1 MNTTYVFDKLLAQFV
16 NPDIRGIASKGG
28 TRSSKTWST
37 LQLLHIYAS
46 SVQSPVVISCVANTL
61 PMVKRGMIRDFR
73 SMLLAE
79 NAWDENRFNK
89 TEGYYEYE
97 NGSIMEFF
105 GCDNAGKVH
114 GAARDILFVN
124 EAQRVPKE
132 VFRQMAV
139 RTRLMLFVD
148 FNPVKKFWAH
158 DYFVGE
164 NMAEIVSTYRDN
176 PYLTPEQ
183 VEEIES
189 NRNDENWWRVFG
201 EGETGGTE
209 GLIFPEY
216 EIVQDFPA
224 TAKFCLGMDFGFTG
238 DPTAIVKVGFLDDVL
253 YLQEIAYTPGLLNW
267 DIATLLKSKGL
278 HKVVTIADN
287 QEAKSIAEISSLGCK
302 IFPCIKGAGSIM
314 SGIAQIKQFKK
325 ICVVVGSRGI
335 TDELDTYS
343 YVLDRMTGLYD
354 VTEAI
359 DDHNHAMDA
368 TRYAVEYLIAKYKPG
383 RSRKS

>member
-1 MNTTYVFDKLLAQFV
+1 
-16 NPDIRGIASKGG
+16 
-28 TRSSKTWST
+28 
-37 LQLLHIYAS
+37 
-46 SVQSPVVISCVANTL
+46 
-61 PMVKRGMIRDFR
+61 
-73 SMLLAE
+73 
-79 NAWDENRFNK
+79 
-89 TEGYYEYE
+89 
-97 NGSIMEFF
+97 
-105 GCDNAGKVH
+105 
-114 GAARDILFVN
+114 
-124 EAQRVPKE
+124 
-132 VFRQMAV
+132 
-139 RTRLMLFVD
+139 
-148 FNPVKKFWAH
+148 
-158 DYFVGE
+158 
-164 NMAEIVSTYRDN
+164 
-176 PYLTPEQ
+176 
-183 VEEIES
+183 
-189 NRNDENWWRVFG
+189 
-201 EGETGGTE
+201 
-209 GLIFPEY
+209 
-216 EIVQDFPA
+216 
-224 TAKFCLGMDFGFTG
+224 MDFGFTG

-278 HKVVTIADN
+278 HKVVTIADSAE
-287 QEAKSIAEISSLGCK
+287 QKSIAEISSLGCK